1 MEIYHNRHIFCVKRG
16 KMTIHASVNL
26 EKTKNA
32 GKIFIP
38 VKKVIKKKSVILLD
52 IAE

>member
-1 MEIYHNRHIFCVKRG
+1 
-16 KMTIHASVNL
+16 MTIHASVNL

-38 VKKVIKKKSVILLD
+38 VKKVIKKKSVIF
-52 IAE
+52 A